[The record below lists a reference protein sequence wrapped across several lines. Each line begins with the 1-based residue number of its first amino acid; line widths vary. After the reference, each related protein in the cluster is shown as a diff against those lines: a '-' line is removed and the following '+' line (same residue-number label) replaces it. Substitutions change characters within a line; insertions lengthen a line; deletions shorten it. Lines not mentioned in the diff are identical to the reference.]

1 MTLDAERIAA
11 RRRRRQL
18 EARVMQTI
26 MVGSL
31 GVLIL
36 ALLLVV
42 GMIVVRGAP
51 TISLEMITQ
60 LPKGGSYYGG
70 TGGILNAIVGSLLL
84 AVGGTLIAFVVGLPI
99 ALYLNAYA
107 D

>member
-1 MTLDAERIAA
+1 MMLNQERIAA

-18 EARVMQTI
+18 EARIMQSI
-26 MVGSL
+26 MAGSL
-31 GVLIL
+31 GILIM

-70 TGGILNAIVGSLLL
+70 KGGILNAIVGSLLL
-84 AVGGTLIAFVVGLPI
+84 AVGGTLLAFIVGLPI
-99 ALYLNAYA
+99 ALYLN
-107 D
+107 